1 MRAKLFIYL
10 QPDSSGAVS
19 WVRVE
24 EPARQSVNVGHGTLQ
39 DIAPVSAGCR
49 IIALV
54 PGADVL
60 LAIANIP
67 AGNRQRAM
75 NAIPYALEDQLA
87 TDVDTLHFAL
97 GERLDNT
104 RIHAAAVDRT
114 HMDRWLDTL
123 RQAHIEPDVI
133 TSEILALPWPEPLS
147 GLATTSWVIL
157 VNGNKALVRIG
168 PQTGWIADIDNLDAL
183 LRMAL
188 HESSAAWPGQ
198 VRVIHCTPAIPF
210 GELLA
215 DTGITVDIEHSDEAM
230 LSFLGRAYNEKK
242 AINLLQGAYNRREQ
256 LGKLWKPWRPALAML
271 AFLLLI
277 QSGMTIADY
286 LRLKSESD
294 ALAQQIAQTYLRTF
308 PDARKVVNPR
318 AQMEQRL
325 KELRGNDVETG
336 GFISLL
342 GDIGPSLKETP
353 GLEIQR
359 INYANAQGNNAGKID
374 IALSIGDLQSLD
386 QLKQRLT
393 AQGKVTVNIE
403 SAASRDNK
411 VEARLQITG
420 QTPG

>member
-24 EPARQSVNVGHGTLQ
+24 EPARQSLNVSHGTLQ
-39 DIAPVSAGCR
+39 DIAAVSAGYR

-75 NAIPYALEDQLA
+75 TATPYALEDCVA

-104 RIHAAAVDRT
+104 RIHAAAVDRAR
-114 HMDRWLDTL
+114 MDAWLDML

-133 TSEILALPWPEPLS
+133 TSEIFALPWPES
-147 GLATTSWVIL
+147 TASWVIL
-157 VNGNKALVRIG
+157 VNGNKALVRTG
-168 PQTGWIADIDNLDAL
+168 PQTGWVADIDNLDAL

-188 HESSAAWPGQ
+188 HESSAARPEQ
-198 VRVIHCTPAIPF
+198 VRVINCTPATTF
-210 GELLA
+210 GGLLA
-215 DTGITVDIEHSDEAM
+215 DTGITVNVEYSDEAM
-230 LSFLGRAYNEKK
+230 LSVLGRAYNEKN
-242 AINLLQGAYNRREQ
+242 AINFLQGSYNRREQ
-256 LGKLWKPWRPALAML
+256 LGKLWKPWRPALIML
-271 AFLLLI
+271 AFLLII
-277 QSGMTIADY
+277 QSAMTITDY
-286 LRLKSESD
+286 VHLKTESD
-294 ALAQQIAQTYLRTF
+294 ALTQQIAQTYLRTF

-325 KELRGNDVETG
+325 KELRGGDVETG
-336 GFISLL
+336 GFISLMAS
-342 GDIGPSLKETP
+342 IGQSLKETP

-359 INYANAQGNNAGKID
+359 INYNEGKID
-374 IALSIGDLQSLD
+374 LALSIGDLQSLD
-386 QLKQRLT
+386 QLKQRLAT
-393 AQGKVTVNIE
+393 QGKVTVNIE

-420 QTPG
+420 QTKDKAS